1 MPQIFEF
8 MTTKWFLQ
16 KISKLRKDEIALSAL
31 LLVLTFV
38 LNVLYIRKFYG
49 VYCPLISGYDPYLLS
64 TLTNW
69 IHSPYLNS
77 NSIYSHPGLGLL
89 MAPLSVLNYILSSI
103 AGSNCADFVL
113 AIILMTMFILE
124 TILIKRIINEYI
136 GLKLALSL
144 ILSIFFSGMS
154 YVLLMSFTPDHFA
167 FSQFFLIVFVYLWI
181 PNRQKNRK
189 KIWFLTMCIGC
200 ITITN
205 GIKVILSKLFFE
217 RRQFIKY
224 LFLYTILLSLMI
236 LFSLFLT
243 RNIVYSTNK
252 GEMAY
257 LEQEYKA
264 SVNYKHYYN
273 DKADIES
280 KSLMLDSTQC
290 EKYRQAAFA
299 ELDTHYSSL
308 GGDNLINKIKSI
320 YWGYKYWITTDVPRT
335 NSFINNLFGQSIL
348 FHSNSLNK
356 DNISMGWY
364 PELWKNIL
372 NVLFIIMVICGIV
385 LSIKTKLMQLLL
397 CFLSIDIFIHLV
409 CCFGISEIYIYS
421 PHYLFIFVIST
432 GFLIKHTVGLVKKIV
447 TTTIVLMTFT
457 LYINNISEIINYLG
471 IVV

>member
-1 MPQIFEF
+1 

-77 NSIYSHPGLGLL
+77 NSIYSHPGFGLL

-154 YVLLMSFTPDHFA
+154 YVILMSFTPDHFA

-364 PELWKNIL
+364 PELWKNIF
-372 NVLFIIMVICGIV
+372 NILFIIMVVCGIV
-385 LSIKTKLMQLLL
+385 ISLKTKLMQLLL

-409 CCFGISEIYIYS
+409 CCFGISELYIYS
-421 PHYLFIFVIST
+421 PHYLFIFVISI
-432 GFLIKHTVGLVKKIV
+432 GYLIKHTVGLINVLIS
-447 TTTIVLMTFT
+447 TIIVLMAFT
-457 LYINNISEIINYLG
+457 LYIYNISEIINYLS
-471 IVV
+471 